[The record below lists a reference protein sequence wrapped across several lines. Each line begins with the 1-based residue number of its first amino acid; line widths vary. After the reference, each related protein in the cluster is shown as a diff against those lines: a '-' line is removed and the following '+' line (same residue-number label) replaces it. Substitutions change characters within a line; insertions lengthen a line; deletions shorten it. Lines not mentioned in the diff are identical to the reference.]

1 MFVNFKNNPIFA
13 TAISERLTVFWGDT
27 QAANEDGL

>member
-1 MFVNFKNNPIFA
+1 MFVYLKNSPIFA
-13 TAISERLTVFWGDT
+13 TAIAKKLTSFWGDT

>member
-1 MFVNFKNNPIFA
+1 L
-13 TAISERLTVFWGDT
+13 RGDT

>member
-1 MFVNFKNNPIFA
+1 MFAYLKNNPIFA
-13 TAISERLTVFWGDT
+13 TAISERLTALWGDT